1 MAPRLHSHCPP
12 PERRPSKPSPDLHKQ
27 DTSLGWAGRT
37 VGRNPSGSVTER
49 QATLS
54 DGTVQDS
61 TPQSPGAA
69 RAPGTARKPYFHAA
83 FHQNGFK
90 TDHAVYLPKLRR
102 RREVATRLS
111 SACSRFETRLGLRRE
126 NGVHVSPPA
135 PPTPGAHHAH
145 PHECHERVHTPKR
158 VPRVPGS
165 FSCTFATCSRGR
177 HRPPAVAAPSPVTAP
192 RLCARNA
199 PSASEAGPPPLT
211 RAALPHL
218 LVPLASC
225 RFRTEPAPSSH
236 VT

>member
-12 PERRPSKPSPDLHKQ
+12 PERRPSKPSPDPHEQ

-90 TDHAVYLPKLRR
+90 TDHAVYLPKLRQ

-135 PPTPGAHHAH
+135 PPTPGG
-145 PHECHERVHTPKR
+145 PP
-158 VPRVPGS
+158 
-165 FSCTFATCSRGR
+165 
-177 HRPPAVAAPSPVTAP
+177 RPPSRMSRTRPHTQTCPTSSGKFLVHI
-192 RLCARNA
+192 RNLLSRP
-199 PSASEAGPPPLT
+199 PSAACGRSPLPCNGPSAVCPE
-211 RAALPHL
+211 RAQRL
-218 LVPLASC
+218 
-225 RFRTEPAPSSH
+225 
-236 VT
+236 